1 MISKWF
7 DESDFQKWIDDNP
20 ELKSEIEELKAQ
32 WMFEFDTEENR
43 KMMNYQ
49 FEQLIKPYIRERKV
63 DFLLDDK

>member
-1 MISKWF
+1 MISQWF
-7 DESDFQKWIDDNP
+7 DESDFQKWIDQVP
-20 ELKSEIEELKAQ
+20 ELKTQIEELKSV

>member
-1 MISKWF
+1 MISQWF
-7 DESDFQKWIDDNP
+7 DESDFQKWIDQVP
-20 ELKSEIEELKAQ
+20 ELKSQIEELKSV

>member
-1 MISKWF
+1 MISQWF
-7 DESDFQKWIDDNP
+7 DESDFQKWMDQVP
-20 ELKSEIEELKAQ
+20 ELKTQIDELKAQ

-43 KMMNYQ
+43 KIMNYQ

>member
-1 MISKWF
+1 MISQWF

-20 ELKSEIEELKAQ
+20 ELKSEIEGLKSV